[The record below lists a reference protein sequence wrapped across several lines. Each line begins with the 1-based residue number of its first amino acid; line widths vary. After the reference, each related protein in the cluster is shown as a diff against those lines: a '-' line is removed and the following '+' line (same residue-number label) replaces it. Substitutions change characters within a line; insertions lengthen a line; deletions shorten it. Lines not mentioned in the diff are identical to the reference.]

1 MTVQQ
6 FQKHFELFD
15 MEKPICADC
24 FGAYKM
30 SCILLCETME
40 LEDLSVAAKKAV
52 KVVRKE
58 GARVL
63 VSYQLARRKKP
74 KK

>member
-30 SCILLCETME
+30 SCILLCKTIE
-40 LEDLSVAAKKAV
+40 LEDLSAAAKKAV
-52 KVVRKE
+52 KVNC
-58 GARVL
+58 
-63 VSYQLARRKKP
+63 
-74 KK
+74 